1 MMELAPKPLRLEPS
15 TAKDEGAVEVA
26 VNPESTSFPTPRSP
40 YRVPFFIPRD
50 QAYYW
55 TREWQEGEAEADEEL
70 RRGEAWIFD
79 NPEDALRWLNSP
91 ED

>member
-1 MMELAPKPLRLEPS
+1 MAEYLTLDLNSVSGKGDI
-15 TAKDEGAVEVA
+15 KVEIRA
-26 VNPESTSFPTPRSP
+26 ESVSVPFARFP
-40 YRVPFFIPRD
+40 YRVPFFMPRG

-70 RRGEAWIFD
+70 RRGEARTFD
-79 NPEDALRWLNSP
+79 DVEDALRWLNSP

>member
-1 MMELAPKPLRLEPS
+1 MAKYLTLDLNSVIGKSKVEIETRAESASVPFRRL
-15 TAKDEGAVEVA
+15 
-26 VNPESTSFPTPRSP
+26 P
-40 YRVPFFIPRD
+40 YRVPFFMPRG

-70 RRGEAWIFD
+70 RRGEARAFD
-79 NPEDALRWLNSP
+79 DVEDALGWLDSP